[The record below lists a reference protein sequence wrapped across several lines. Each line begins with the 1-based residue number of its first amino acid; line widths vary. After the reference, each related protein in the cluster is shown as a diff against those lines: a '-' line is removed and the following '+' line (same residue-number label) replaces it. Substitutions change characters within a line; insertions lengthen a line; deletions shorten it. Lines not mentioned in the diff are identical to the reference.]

1 MVLADYNPSEG
12 DTASQ
17 DGDTAAQDGDTVMG
31 ETAEQ
36 DLTSKIHKNK
46 VAITAEEEESWRV
59 YPELVR
65 VLHRDKVSDL

>member
-12 DTASQ
+12 DTV
-17 DGDTAAQDGDTVMG
+17 AQDGDTVMG